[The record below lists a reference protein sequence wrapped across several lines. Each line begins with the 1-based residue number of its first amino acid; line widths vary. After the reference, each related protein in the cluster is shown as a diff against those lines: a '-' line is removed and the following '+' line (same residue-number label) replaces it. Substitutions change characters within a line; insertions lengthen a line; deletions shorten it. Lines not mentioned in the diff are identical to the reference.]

1 MIAVIFE
8 VKIKPGKQARYLSL
22 AADLKALLMDV
33 EGFISIERFQS
44 LSTEGKLLSL
54 SWWETEEAILQWK
67 INISHKSAQKEG
79 RESIFD
85 FYKISIVS
93 LTREYSFNTEARH

>member
-8 VKIKPGKQARYLSL
+8 VKIKHGKQDRYLSL
-22 AADLKALLMDV
+22 ATDLKPLLTDI

-44 LSTEGKLLSL
+44 LSTKGKLLSL
-54 SWWETEEAILQWK
+54 SWWESEEAVLQWK
-67 INISHKSAQKEG
+67 QHSLHKSAQQEG
-79 RESIFD
+79 RKSIFD

-93 LTREYSFNTEARH
+93 LTREYSFDAESL

>member
-8 VKIKPGKQARYLSL
+8 VKIKPGKQDRYLSL
-22 AADLKALLMDV
+22 ATDLKPLLTDI

-44 LSTEGKLLSL
+44 LSTKGKLLSL
-54 SWWETEEAILQWK
+54 SWWESEKAVLQWK
-67 INISHKSAQKEG
+67 QHSLHKSAQQEG
-79 RESIFD
+79 RKSIFD

-93 LTREYSFNTEARH
+93 LTREYSFDAESL

>member
-44 LSTEGKLLSL
+44 LSTEGKF
-54 SWWETEEAILQWK
+54 
-67 INISHKSAQKEG
+67 QK
-79 RESIFD
+79 
-85 FYKISIVS
+85 
-93 LTREYSFNTEARH
+93 

>member
-8 VKIKPGKQARYLSL
+8 VKIKSGKQERYLSL
-22 AADLKALLMDV
+22 AADLKPLLTDI

-54 SWWETEEAILQWK
+54 SWWENEEAVLQWK
-67 INISHKSAQKEG
+67 KNILHKNAQQEG

-85 FYKISIVS
+85 FYKISIAS
-93 LTREYSFNTEARH
+93 LTREYLFNAESL

>member
-1 MIAVIFE
+1 MITVIFE
-8 VKIKPGKQARYLSL
+8 VNIKPGKHDRYLSL
-22 AADLKALLMDV
+22 AADLKPLLKDI

-54 SWWETEEAILQWK
+54 SWWENEEAVLQWK
-67 INISHKSAQKEG
+67 KNILHKSAQQEG

-85 FYKISIVS
+85 FYKISIVF
-93 LTREYSFNTEARH
+93 LVREYSFDAESL

>member
-8 VKIKPGKQARYLSL
+8 VNIKPGKHDRYLSL
-22 AADLKALLMDV
+22 AADLKPLLKDI

-54 SWWETEEAILQWK
+54 SWWENEEAVLQWK
-67 INISHKSAQKEG
+67 KNILHKSAQQEG

-85 FYKISIVS
+85 FYKISIVF
-93 LTREYSFNTEARH
+93 LVREYSFDAESL

>member
-8 VKIKPGKQARYLSL
+8 VKIKPGKQDRYLSL
-22 AADLKALLMDV
+22 AADLKPLLKDI

-54 SWWETEEAILQWK
+54 SWWENEEAVLQWK
-67 INISHKSAQKEG
+67 KNILHKHAQQEG

-93 LTREYSFNTEARH
+93 LIREYSFDTESQ

>member
-8 VKIKPGKQARYLSL
+8 VKIKPGKQDRYLSL
-22 AADLKALLMDV
+22 AANLKPLLKDI

-54 SWWETEEAILQWK
+54 SWWENEEAVLQWK
-67 INISHKSAQKEG
+67 KNILHKHSQQEG

-93 LTREYSFNTEARH
+93 LIREYSFDAESQ

>member
-8 VKIKPGKQARYLSL
+8 VKIKSGKQERYLSL
-22 AADLKALLMDV
+22 AADLKPLLTDI

-44 LSTEGKLLSL
+44 LSIEGKLLSL
-54 SWWETEEAILQWK
+54 SWWENEEAVLQWK
-67 INISHKSAQKEG
+67 KNILHKNAQQEG

-85 FYKISIVS
+85 FYKISIAS
-93 LTREYSFNTEARH
+93 LTREYLFNAESL

>member
-8 VKIKPGKQARYLSL
+8 VKIKPGKQDRYLSL
-22 AADLKALLMDV
+22 ATDLKPLLTDI

-44 LSTEGKLLSL
+44 LSTKGKLLSL
-54 SWWETEEAILQWK
+54 SWWESEEAVLQWK
-67 INISHKSAQKEG
+67 QHSLHKNAQQEG
-79 RESIFD
+79 RKSIFD

-93 LTREYSFNTEARH
+93 LTREYSFDAESL

>member
-8 VKIKPGKQARYLSL
+8 VKIKPGKQDRYLSL
-22 AADLKALLMDV
+22 ATDLKPLLTDI

-44 LSTEGKLLSL
+44 LSTKGKLLSL
-54 SWWETEEAILQWK
+54 SWWESEEAILQWK
-67 INISHKSAQKEG
+67 QHSLHKSAQQEG
-79 RESIFD
+79 RKSIFD

-93 LTREYSFNTEARH
+93 LTREYSFDAESL

>member
-8 VKIKPGKQARYLSL
+8 VKIKSGKQDRYLSL
-22 AADLKALLMDV
+22 AADLKPLLTDI

-54 SWWETEEAILQWK
+54 SWWENEEAVLQWK
-67 INISHKSAQKEG
+67 KNILHKSAQQEG

-85 FYKISIVS
+85 FYKISIAS
-93 LTREYSFNTEARH
+93 LAREYSFGAESL

>member
-8 VKIKPGKQARYLSL
+8 VKIKPGKQDRYLSL
-22 AADLKALLMDV
+22 ATDLKPLLTDI

-44 LSTEGKLLSL
+44 LSSEGKLLSL
-54 SWWETEEAILQWK
+54 SWWENEEAVLQWK
-67 INISHKSAQKEG
+67 KNILHKSAQQEG

-85 FYKISIVS
+85 FYKISITS
-93 LTREYSFNTEARH
+93 LAREYSFDAESL

>member
-8 VKIKPGKQARYLSL
+8 VKVKQGKQNHYLSL
-22 AADLKALLMDV
+22 AADLKPLLQDI
-33 EGFISIERFQS
+33 EGFISIERFHS
-44 LSTEGKLLSL
+44 LSTQEKLLSL
-54 SWWETEEAILQWK
+54 SWWKNEEAVLQWK
-67 INISHKSAQKEG
+67 KNILHKKAQQEG

-93 LTREYSFNTEARH
+93 LTREYSFNKENP